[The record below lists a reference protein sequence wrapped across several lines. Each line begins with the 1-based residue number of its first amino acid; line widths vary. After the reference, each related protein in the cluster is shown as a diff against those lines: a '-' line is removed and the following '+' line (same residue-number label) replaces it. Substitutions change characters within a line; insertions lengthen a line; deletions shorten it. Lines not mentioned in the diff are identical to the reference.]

1 MRMNKGLAVA
11 ALMAAA
17 CMAADPPEWRQP
29 FAAHRVV
36 GNIYYVGTYDL
47 ASFLIVTPQGNVL
60 INGGLAD
67 SVPLM
72 KKSVRDLGLQWKDIR
87 WMLTTQAHF
96 DHVAAFAE
104 IQRSTGAKVLATPAD
119 AVLLEDGGKSDFHFG
134 WQPECNYA
142 PVKVAE
148 RLKDGQ
154 TLKLGGTEITV
165 YLHPGHT
172 KGSASYAIPVTEGG
186 RTYRVLIANMGTIN
200 PGVKLLG
207 EPNYAGIAEDYAKTF
222 ARQKALGCDI
232 FLSSHAAQYGLHRK
246 YKPGD
251 AYDPGR
257 FVDPEG
263 YRKAVAGA
271 EAAYRKQLAEERAA
285 YGSKAQ

>member
-1 MRMNKGLAVA
+1 MKSRLLLAA
-11 ALMAAA
+11 MATTLT
-17 CMAADPPEWRQP
+17 CVAADPPEWRQP

-36 GNIYYVGTYDL
+36 GNVYYVGTYDL
-47 ASFLIVTPQGNVL
+47 ASFLIVTPAGNVL

-72 KKSVRDLGLQWKDIR
+72 QKSVADLGFQWKDIR

-104 IQRSTGAKVLATPAD
+104 IQRTTGAKVLATEAD
-119 AVLLEDGGKSDFHFG
+119 AKLLEDGGRSDFHFTG
-134 WQPECNYA
+134 AEYHYA

-148 RLKDGQ
+148 RIQDGQ
-154 TLKLGGTEITV
+154 TLKIGGTEITV

-186 RTYRVLIANMGTIN
+186 RTYRVLIANIGTIN

-207 EPNYAGIAEDYAKTF
+207 EPHYPGIAADYAKTF
-222 ARQKALGCDI
+222 EKQKALSCDI
-232 FLSSHAAQYGLHRK
+232 FLSSHAGQYGLHQK
-246 YKPGD
+246 YTPGA
-251 AYDPGR
+251 AYDPSR
-257 FVDPEG
+257 FVDPAG
-263 YRKAVAGA
+263 YQKAVAGA
-271 EAAYRKQLAEERAA
+271 EAEYRKQLAEEKAA
-285 YGSKAQ
+285 H

>member
-1 MRMNKGLAVA
+1 MLGL
-11 ALMAAA
+11 AAA
-17 CMAADPPEWRQP
+17 CLAADPPEWRQP

-47 ASFLIVTPQGNVL
+47 ASFLIVTPEGNILV
-60 INGGLAD
+60 NGGLAD

-72 KKSVRDLGLQWKDIR
+72 KKSVADLGFQWKDVK
-87 WMLTTQAHF
+87 WMLTTQAHY

-104 IQRSTGAKVLATPAD
+104 IQRSTGAKVLATAAD
-119 AVLLEDGGKSDFHFG
+119 AALLEDGGKSDFHFTG
-134 WQPECNYA
+134 AEYHYA

-186 RTYRVLIANMGTIN
+186 HSYRVLIANMGTIN

-207 EPNYAGIAEDYAKTF
+207 EPRYPGIAQDYAKTF
-222 ARQKALGCDI
+222 EKQKALACDI
-232 FLSSHAAQYGLHRK
+232 FLSSHAGQYGLHAK
-246 YKPGD
+246 YKQGD

-257 FVDPEG
+257 FMDPEG
-263 YRKAVAGA
+263 YRKAVAAA

-285 YGSKAQ
+285 H